1 MSTTASISTRN
12 LTSQA
17 TAGAAVHGSLLRRAL
32 STSAGASAPIARL
45 ALAIVM
51 FPHGAQKLLGWFGGY
66 GFSGTFG
73 FLTKSGLPAPV
84 AVAVI
89 LIEFSAPLLL
99 LAGLGTRFAALGI
112 GAIMLGAI
120 ATVHASQG
128 FFMNWAGT
136 QSGEGF
142 EYHLLVMA
150 LAAVVVIRGSGAAS
164 LDGRLARPEAE
175 AR

>member
-1 MSTTASISTRN
+1 MSTTASISTQN

-17 TAGAAVHGSLLRRAL
+17 NPGALAHGSLLHRAL
-32 STSAGASAPIARL
+32 STNAGVSATIARL
-45 ALAIVM
+45 ALAVVM

-66 GFSGTFG
+66 GFAGTFG
-73 FLTKSGLPAPV
+73 FLTKSGLPAPI

-99 LAGLGTRFAALGI
+99 LAGLATRFAALGI
-112 GAIMLGAI
+112 GAIMIGAI

-136 QSGEGF
+136 QGGEGF
-142 EYHLLVMA
+142 EYHLLA
-150 LAAVVVIRGSGAAS
+150 LGLVGVQLLQGGGRFS
-164 LDGRLARPEAE
+164 LDRRLGRSRG
-175 AR
+175 